1 MLVVLLSSLMADSLS
16 ETKKQATITD
26 FFQVIERWDLPINS
40 NSRNNWTYKSPIL
53 LLNYR

>member
-1 MLVVLLSSLMADSLS
+1 MADNLS
-16 ETKKQATITD
+16 ETKKQATIPD
-26 FFQVIERWDLPINS
+26 FFQVIQRWDLPISS

>member
-1 MLVVLLSSLMADSLS
+1 MADNLS
-16 ETKKQATITD
+16 KTKKQAIIPD
-26 FFQVIERWDLPINS
+26 FFQVIKRCDLPISS